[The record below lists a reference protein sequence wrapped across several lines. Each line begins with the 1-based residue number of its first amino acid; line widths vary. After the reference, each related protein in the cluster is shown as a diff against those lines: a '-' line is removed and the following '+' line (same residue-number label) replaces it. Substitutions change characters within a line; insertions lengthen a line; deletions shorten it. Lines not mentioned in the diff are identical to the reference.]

1 MEQLTWAR
9 VGASYEDVS
18 SEGPHWLQHLM
29 GEADGAFMTST
40 AARKVTALPNIYS
53 YNALCV
59 FPCQ

>member
-1 MEQLTWAR
+1 MTWAR

-40 AARKVTALPNIYS
+40 AARRVTALPDIYPYS
-53 YNALCV
+53 G
-59 FPCQ
+59 F